1 MQIKMQLV
9 IKQRNQQLLRM
20 MNVPNHSGNSVSKNL
35 LCKYTT
41 IHEIINAPIIPISRV
56 LILVIIVR
64 PLVPPVSAAKST
76 PKVPPHWLK
85 DRT

>member
-1 MQIKMQLV
+1 MF
-9 IKQRNQQLLRM
+9 
-20 MNVPNHSGNSVSKNL
+20 PNHSGNSVSKNL

-56 LILVIIVR
+56 LILAIIVR

-85 DRT
+85 IVLKKY